1 MGVITNIKIASL
13 NPKGLV
19 ATAASG
25 TYLKASGHPCQ
36 VIVENPANESGKAL
50 KVNNQYVI
58 AAQGMYTT
66 MNMVLDHIN
75 KEPSDGVLYVFFELL
90 PKAKKKQ

>member
-13 NPKGLV
+13 SPKGLV

-36 VIVENPANESGKAL
+36 EH
-50 KVNNQYVI
+50 
-58 AAQGMYTT
+58 
-66 MNMVLDHIN
+66 LDHIARQRRYGRRT
-75 KEPSDGVLYVFFELL
+75 KSG
-90 PKAKKKQ
+90 